1 MGGGFQ
7 QFVLMKF
14 KSLKMCE
21 AIWNLFKMLMK
32 FVFVCHI
39 TCFNS

>member
-14 KSLKMCE
+14 MSFEMC
-21 AIWNLFKMLMK
+21 AVVQNLFKMLMK
-32 FVFVCHI
+32 IVSFLSHNLF
-39 TCFNS
+39 